1 MDEAVVLVEGLKK
14 FGFECSDEVVGKFQA
29 YADLLIKWNRVY
41 NLTAITKREEV
52 LTHHLLD
59 CVAMIPHIKTLRP
72 NALRVLDVGSGGGLP
87 AVPLAILRPDLQVRA
102 VDSVGKKVAFIN
114 NAAIEL
120 GLKNLRGIHSRV
132 EQISGQ
138 KFDVITSRAFS
149 SLDLFVDLTKAILA
163 NGGCWF
169 AMKGVEPTSE
179 VESLPDFVEVVD
191 TIRLDVPGLKEERHL
206 IVMERSTQ

>member
-1 MDEAVVLVEGLKK
+1 MDEAVILAEGLKT

-59 CVAMIPHIKTLRP
+59 CIAMIPYVRTLRP
-72 NALRVLDVGSGGGLP
+72 NAHNVLDVGSGGGLP

-102 VDSVGKKVAFIN
+102 VDAVGKKVAFIN

-138 KFDVITSRAFS
+138 KFDIITSRAFS
-149 SLDLFVDLTKAILA
+149 SLDLFVNLTSNLLSDD
-163 NGGCWF
+163 GCWA

-179 VESLPDFVEVVD
+179 FESLPDFVKVVD
-191 TIRLDVPGLKEERHL
+191 TIRLEVPGLKEERHL
-206 IVMERSTQ
+206 IVIERSW

>member
-1 MDEAVVLVEGLKK
+1 MDEALILADGLKK
-14 FGFECSDEVVGKFQA
+14 FGLDCGDDVVGKFQA

-41 NLTAITKREEV
+41 NLTAITRREEV

-59 CVAMIPHIKTLRP
+59 CMAMIPYVKALRP
-72 NALRVLDVGSGGGLP
+72 NARSVLDVGSGGGLP

-102 VDSVGKKVAFIN
+102 VDAVGKKVAFIN

-149 SLDLFVDLTKAILA
+149 SLDLFVNLTRNLLA
-163 NGGCWF
+163 DGGCWA
-169 AMKGVEPTSE
+169 AMKGIEPISE
-179 VESLPDFVEVVD
+179 VESLPDFVKVVD
-191 TIRLDVPGLKEERHL
+191 TIRLEVPGLEEQRHL
-206 IVMERSTQ
+206 IVMERSMQ

>member
-120 GLKNLRGIHSRV
+120 GLKNLRGTHSRV